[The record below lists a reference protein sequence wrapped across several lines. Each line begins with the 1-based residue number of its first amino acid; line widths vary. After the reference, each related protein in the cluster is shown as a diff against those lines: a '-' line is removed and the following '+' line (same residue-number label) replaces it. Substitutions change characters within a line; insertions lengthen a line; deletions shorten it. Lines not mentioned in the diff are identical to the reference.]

1 MGGLGSQITSEERT
15 SQPPPLPQPPTLARE
30 HLKCTS
36 VWSVFSFEKESS
48 LGVLFL
54 SFH

>member
-1 MGGLGSQITSEERT
+1 MGGLGSQINRKERA
-15 SQPPPLPQPPTLARE
+15 SRPSPLLPPPTLARQ

-36 VWSVFSFEKESS
+36 VWSVFSFEKETS
-48 LGVLFL
+48 LDVLFL